1 MNEKKVDRKR
11 KSFRSE
17 TEFMKFWFDELFL
30 HPFYPLWC
38 FKFWTAA
45 FSWRV
50 HLPYG
55 RREGSECTWWWI

>member
-30 HPFYPLWC
+30 HPFYPL
-38 FKFWTAA
+38 
-45 FSWRV
+45 
-50 HLPYG
+50 
-55 RREGSECTWWWI
+55 